1 MNKNIFRD
9 SIKIDHPLAE
19 KVSVQDSE
27 FHYCTPGKSSE
38 IAFFKGGKFVTQPI
52 EPFAKYALDNEGETL
67 VYSFVP
73 NVIIEQFLEE
83 YRVSA

>member
-1 MNKNIFRD
+1 MKKNIFRD
-9 SIKIDHPLAE
+9 SIKINHPLAE
-19 KVSVQDSE
+19 KISVQDSE
-27 FHYCTPGKSSE
+27 YHYCTPGKSSE
-38 IAFFKGGKFVTQPI
+38 IAFFMNRQFVTQPI

-73 NVIIEQFLEE
+73 NELIETFLEE